1 MSDVSVAGEP
11 GESLPLNQRI
21 HLLQDE
27 HSQLEQELAEEE
39 ARPMPDSL
47 RIASLKRRK
56 LAIKDELAALTDS

>member
-1 MSDVSVAGEP
+1 MSDMSVASEDGKTL
-11 GESLPLNQRI
+11 SLSHRI
-21 HLLQDE
+21 HNLQEE
-27 HSQLEQELAEEE
+27 HTQLEDALAEEE

>member
-1 MSDVSVAGEP
+1 MSDMSVASEDGKTL
-11 GESLPLNQRI
+11 SLSHRI
-21 HLLQDE
+21 HNLQEE
-27 HSQLEQELAEEE
+27 HTQLEEALAEEE